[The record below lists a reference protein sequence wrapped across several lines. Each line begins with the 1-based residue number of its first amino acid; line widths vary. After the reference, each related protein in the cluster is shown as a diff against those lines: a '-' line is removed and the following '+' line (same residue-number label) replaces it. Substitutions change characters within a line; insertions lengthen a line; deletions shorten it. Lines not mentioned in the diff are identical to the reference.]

1 MISLSDKRDKWKKVL
16 INSRP
21 DLEEE
26 IEYIFDTI
34 KMQDKEAIKELKE
47 IDFQMDYDESG
58 DECEERILNKI
69 NKIFGKELCSGVK
82 E

>member
-58 DECEERILNKI
+58 DEFEERILNKI
-69 NKIFGKELCSGVK
+69 NKIFGKELSSGV
-82 E
+82 EE